1 MFHVSELHPVG
12 GRGSAI
18 VPGVSETSWIDEWQQ
33 VAGKGDA
40 GKLEELWLERLGAGI
55 GDGDELLEALK
66 LIRGANRKAMAGTL
80 LELAVEEAAT
90 EGAWTAC
97 RAFAVEMLRQ
107 GVGEEK
113 LARTKLAAALRRLWS
128 GRASLERFLQHF
140 DLASVRRPLEAL
152 AQLESWLTYDVGGV
166 FLMAGKGPGRIVEA
180 NPALGMLRLDLEQEK
195 RVPVPIDAAPKYLT
209 PLPEGH
215 FLRRRLEGR
224 AALREQVLAD
234 PQTALVAV
242 LESFG
247 TSMGAPEL
255 KVALTGL
262 VGDDEWTAWWAKA
275 RKLPRLLSEGTGA
288 RLQYRLAAG
297 EAADGEIREQFLA
310 ATLPD
315 RVELARRH
323 GGRSR
328 PLAELMGRELAL
340 ACATDDADPVL
351 AWDGLQLALRLG
363 GAEREEVERQ
373 RAEMVRR
380 VGVVSLVTAL
390 GDAVQR
396 EQALE
401 LARQV
406 TPDEWAE
413 TLPLWLEQESHP
425 RVLNRLA
432 SWLVE
437 RGEGAALSRF
447 FDQVFLQPLRFPA
460 ALVWACELAADP
472 ALRAFVDE
480 RLGGAL
486 LVRLVE
492 LSERKEMVPHRARL
506 RELLSAKGLAA
517 RIIQERLS
525 AEQGRRL
532 VQVLETPG
540 ELWEQRSWLR
550 RAVLARF
557 PDLLKAP
564 ASDAIPALAATV
576 ERLQEELKRLRDKDI
591 PEVLRAIQIAKEE
604 GDLREN
610 FEYHAQRARQELLSA
625 RAARLQEDLAKVRV
639 LDPSRV
645 DCSAVRVGTRVTLHR
660 ADGRQQTVTILG
672 PYEADPDSSILS
684 SGSEAAQALLERH
697 PGAAV
702 TFAGESC
709 TIVAIAPAV

>member
-1 MFHVSELHPVG
+1 MVRPQGPRFQQG
-12 GRGSAI
+12 GDAI
-18 VPGVSETSWIDEWQQ
+18 VATVSETSWIDGWQQ

-40 GKLEELWLERLGAGI
+40 GKLEELWLERLGVGV
-55 GDGDELLEALK
+55 GDGDELLEALR
-66 LIRGANRKAMAGTL
+66 LIRGANRKAMVGTL
-80 LELAVEEAAT
+80 LELAVEEAAS
-90 EGAWTAC
+90 EEAWSAC
-97 RAFAVEMLRQ
+97 RAFACEMLRQ
-107 GVGEEK
+107 GVGDEK
-113 LARTKLAAALRRLWS
+113 LARTKLAAAVRQRWA
-128 GRASLERFLQHF
+128 GRPSLERFLQHF
-140 DLASVRRPLEAL
+140 DLGSARRPLETL
-152 AQLESWLTYDVGGV
+152 DQLESWLTYDVGGV

-209 PLPEGH
+209 PLPDGH

-224 AALREQVLAD
+224 SALREQVLAD
-234 PQTALVAV
+234 PQTALVAI
-242 LESFG
+242 LESSG
-247 TSMGAPEL
+247 ASMGVPEL
-255 KVALTGL
+255 KTALVGL
-262 VGDDEWTAWWAKA
+262 VGEDEWTSWWARA
-275 RKLPRLLSEGTGA
+275 RKLPRLLAEGSGS

-297 EAADGEIREQFLA
+297 EAADGEIREQFVA
-310 ATLPD
+310 ASLPD

-328 PLAELMGRELAL
+328 ELAELMGRELAR
-340 ACATDDADPVL
+340 ACAAPDADPVT
-351 AWDGLQLALRLG
+351 AWEGLQLALRLG
-363 GAEREEVERQ
+363 GSERSEVEAL
-373 RAEMVRR
+373 RAELVRR
-380 VGVVSLVTAL
+380 VGVLELLTAL
-390 GDAVQR
+390 GEAVQR

-401 LARQV
+401 LARQCA
-406 TPDEWAE
+406 PGEWAE
-413 TLPLWLEQESHP
+413 VLAVWLEQESHP

-432 SWLVE
+432 GWLVE
-437 RGEGAALSRF
+437 RGEGAVLARF
-447 FDQVFLQPLRFPA
+447 LDQVFLQPLRFPG
-460 ALVWACELAADP
+460 ALVWGCELGEDP

-506 RELLSAKGLAA
+506 RELLSARGMAA
-517 RIIQERLS
+517 RVIGERLS
-525 AEQGRRL
+525 SEQGRRL

-540 ELWEQRSWLR
+540 ELWEQRAWLR

-564 ASDAIPALAATV
+564 AADAIPALAATV
-576 ERLQEELKRLRDKDI
+576 ERLQDELKRLREKDI

-645 DCSAVRVGTRVTLHR
+645 DCSAVRVGTRVTLRR
-660 ADGRQQTVTILG
+660 ADGSEQAVTILG
-672 PYEADPDSSILS
+672 PYEADPDAGILS
-684 SGSEAAQALLERH
+684 SGSEAAQAMLERH
-697 PGAAV
+697 PGAV
-702 TFAGESC
+702 VNYAGESC
-709 TIVAIAPAV
+709 TIAAVGPAV